1 MGESLEFLAAEL
13 WSSAGNEC
21 IGNVGENS
29 EELMGRDI
37 EEVLCADRV
46 GQVTKTYHDIEAVTH
61 LLEEKERDLE
71 LAARIGQSLLKQ
83 NHSLTQ
89 RNEVLEEQL
98 QQTLEEI
105 SQLKHELLMRDD
117 LLQLY
122 TDTTEDS
129 DPNPT
134 HSTALPWNASAS
146 SLHSFVQLDFLQQ
159 KLQGLEEENSRL
171 RHQVPVGPT
180 HPDTHTPHRLSNN
193 QLAMVSEELARKV
206 EDCTR
211 QQEEISR
218 LLAHIVN
225 LKQKCKACTTEN
237 EELSQHMASLRG
249 SREQLKSELWE
260 LKERYAECKG
270 FLQEAQEE
278 IKNLRNKCMP
288 NSSINRY
295 HTVPVFPMDSIAAEI
310 EGTMRKGLHGD
321 SAALLENVNCSRR
334 VFETVRAA
342 NQAGKSR
349 SQLPQ
354 NIPGSSH
361 SSAAPSRVSSR
372 ITTPRTSFYGSE
384 SSIEVA
390 EDKTP
395 SLNDENKDAERKLGT
410 PGTPGCRDLEV
421 ALQRLS
427 LSRESSCYE
436 SEREHKLTIL
446 ASDGPASPA
455 DSFLSIG
462 TNYSGSSGFS
472 LSSRSLLPEKLKI
485 VKPLEGSVTLHHWQQ
500 LAQPHFGGL
509 LESRPGVLTKDFQLL
524 ELDMEQV
531 YNLADLEEDEADMA
545 LYQKL
550 LSLPTDPSPNSQ
562 GYQSGNLLPATQY
575 TCTITTCRI
584 LHPLDEMSVVTSSPN
599 YTSIPSCGNL
609 DTLKPTTVRPAPSY
623 GNLTTMRSTPSYG
636 NLTTMRSTPSCGSF
650 DTLRPIPS
658 YGNLTTMRSTPSC
671 GSFDTLR
678 PIPSYGNLTTMRP
691 TPSYGNLTTM
701 RSTPSCGS
709 FDTLRPI
716 PSYGNFTTMRPT
728 PSCGSFDTLGPV
740 PSYGKSDTLRSTL
753 SCGNLTTLRP
763 IPSCGNF
770 DTVRP
775 IPSCGFDT
783 LRSKSAYGKVDK
795 LRSTTS
801 CGNFNALRPTSS
813 YGNFEPLR
821 FAHRTPRQKRYPSE
835 SSTNSREH
843 TTTMSTS
850 LGLVTLLKEHGI
862 SAAVYNPASWDTG
875 KSVGQNDIIIH
886 YQPGDSLSS
895 FPQPGAQVIHSSASP
910 FGLQL
915 ISLTDRP
922 FLTSSMARSMM
933 KEVSGVEEQASL
945 NKSKAEKN
953 IFSFN
958 LVEKLKRLG
967 LDKVVERG
975 VVPSENKAVKRLN
988 STSSRETVG
997 PVVT

>member
-1 MGESLEFLAAEL
+1 MAYFYSHDLDGSCSLLPT
-13 WSSAGNEC
+13 
-21 IGNVGENS
+21 
-29 EELMGRDI
+29 
-37 EEVLCADRV
+37 VLCADRV

-171 RHQVPVGPT
+171 RHQVPVG
-180 HPDTHTPHRLSNN
+180 LSNN

-321 SAALLENVNCSRR
+321 SAALRR

-562 GYQSGNLLPATQY
+562 GRFQ
-575 TCTITTCRI
+575 ITPP
-584 LHPLDEMSVVTSSPN
+584 H
-599 YTSIPSCGNL
+599 
-609 DTLKPTTVRPAPSY
+609 
-623 GNLTTMRSTPSYG
+623 
-636 NLTTMRSTPSCGSF
+636 
-650 DTLRPIPS
+650 
-658 YGNLTTMRSTPSC
+658 
-671 GSFDTLR
+671 
-678 PIPSYGNLTTMRP
+678 
-691 TPSYGNLTTM
+691 
-701 RSTPSCGS
+701 
-709 FDTLRPI
+709 
-716 PSYGNFTTMRPT
+716 
-728 PSCGSFDTLGPV
+728 
-740 PSYGKSDTLRSTL
+740 
-753 SCGNLTTLRP
+753 
-763 IPSCGNF
+763 
-770 DTVRP
+770 
-775 IPSCGFDT
+775 
-783 LRSKSAYGKVDK
+783 
-795 LRSTTS
+795 
-801 CGNFNALRPTSS
+801 
-813 YGNFEPLR
+813 
-821 FAHRTPRQKRYPSE
+821 
-835 SSTNSREH
+835 
-843 TTTMSTS
+843 
-850 LGLVTLLKEHGI
+850 
-862 SAAVYNPASWDTG
+862 
-875 KSVGQNDIIIH
+875 
-886 YQPGDSLSS
+886 
-895 FPQPGAQVIHSSASP
+895 
-910 FGLQL
+910 
-915 ISLTDRP
+915 
-922 FLTSSMARSMM
+922 
-933 KEVSGVEEQASL
+933 
-945 NKSKAEKN
+945 
-953 IFSFN
+953 
-958 LVEKLKRLG
+958 
-967 LDKVVERG
+967 
-975 VVPSENKAVKRLN
+975 
-988 STSSRETVG
+988 
-997 PVVT
+997 